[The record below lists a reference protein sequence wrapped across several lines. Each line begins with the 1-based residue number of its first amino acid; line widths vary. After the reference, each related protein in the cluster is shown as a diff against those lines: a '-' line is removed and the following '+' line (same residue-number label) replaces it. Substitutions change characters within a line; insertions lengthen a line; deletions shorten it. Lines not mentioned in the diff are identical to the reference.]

1 MADLARCWEIVFSKE
16 VSSKDIDYILTTQD
30 TMLCATI
37 AMHPALTR
45 DHMIALERLNNK
57 TVRKA
62 INERKK
68 LVEDLPT
75 LGFREVSVRDAK
87 YIYQLRTNKRLN
99 QYISDYKLRNM
110 EERESL
116 YLVLTNKRSR
126 VRCGVVRL
134 YNFKENSFEWG
145 SWILDVNKTRY
156 AAVETAILVYE
167 LGFKVFGFEESNF
180 EVNKDNERVV
190 SFHLKS
196 GAKIVSEDE
205 INFYFQMTEQAGLQ
219 FSHHQRSRLM
229 SRSNSVR

>member
-1 MADLARCWEIVFSKE
+1 
-16 VSSKDIDYILTTQD
+16 
-30 TMLCATI
+30 
-37 AMHPALTR
+37 
-45 DHMIALERLNNK
+45 
-57 TVRKA
+57 
-62 INERKK
+62 
-68 LVEDLPT
+68 
-75 LGFREVSVRDAK
+75 
-87 YIYQLRTNKRLN
+87 
-99 QYISDYKLRNM
+99 M